1 MQRHTESSPDSA
13 NAAKLLAT
21 AAAIAAG
28 TQAYGGAVRF
38 ENDTN
43 FDWYFTTLDI
53 TRSAA
58 SQTFG
63 GVGDVT
69 GTSIYL
75 DYFSDFYPA
84 FTYWHSYTSG
94 NGAELWNSGFSN
106 RYSSGFNAGDQIGP
120 GMSGGAWNQSSTLEF
135 YFIQGDAYYV
145 YPYGYYYTYT
155 EGNRGLLPT
164 DGSPAYIGVR
174 LTIDSAQHYGWIGLT
189 NSSGFIDVFAWGY
202 ETEAGVGIAA
212 GVPAPGTMG
221 LLAVGAAG
229 VFCRRGK
236 RTT

>member
-1 MQRHTESSPDSA
+1 MQHHIDASSDAGHT
-13 NAAKLLAT
+13 AKLLAT

-43 FDWYFTTLDI
+43 FDWYFTTLDV

-84 FTYWHSYTSG
+84 FTYWHSYT
-94 NGAELWNSGFSN
+94 
-106 RYSSGFNAGDQIGP
+106 
-120 GMSGGAWNQSSTLEF
+120 
-135 YFIQGDAYYV
+135 
-145 YPYGYYYTYT
+145 
-155 EGNRGLLPT
+155 
-164 DGSPAYIGVR
+164 
-174 LTIDSAQHYGWIGLT
+174 
-189 NSSGFIDVFAWGY
+189 
-202 ETEAGVGIAA
+202 
-212 GVPAPGTMG
+212 
-221 LLAVGAAG
+221 
-229 VFCRRGK
+229 
-236 RTT
+236 